1 MDKVEIRSCVN
12 SLLTQPIRVST
23 MQRLLISWAIALLSI
38 LDVSNVYAAV
48 LVIDT
53 IIMHSI
59 PHINIALFYFTIK
72 NWKMLRISIF

>member
-1 MDKVEIRSCVN
+1 
-12 SLLTQPIRVST
+12 

-59 PHINIALFYFTIK
+59 PQIGIALFYFTIK
-72 NWKMLRISIF
+72 NWKILRLSIFQIKNSEEIVL